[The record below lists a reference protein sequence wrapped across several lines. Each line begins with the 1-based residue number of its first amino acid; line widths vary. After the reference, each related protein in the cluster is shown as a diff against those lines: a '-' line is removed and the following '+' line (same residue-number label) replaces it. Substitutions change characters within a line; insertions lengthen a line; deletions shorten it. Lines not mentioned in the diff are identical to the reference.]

1 MECTE
6 SEKIAAEKRD
16 IVKAKVDE
24 INEKLS
30 QLSNNKKEKMKHAKK
45 TRKCVLCLLL
55 RLLKITVE
63 FNTLT
68 IDVES
73 PTNSFGMKKTDE
85 IAKFSCKHKITKSC
99 ILDEK
104 QTKKYPMIAYI
115 LQILI
120 CTAGFMPMQCM

>member
-73 PTNSFGMKKTDE
+73 PTNSFGMKKKQMKLQNLV
-85 IAKFSCKHKITKSC
+85 ASTKSQNPAFWM
-99 ILDEK
+99 K
-104 QTKKYPMIAYI
+104 NRQKNT
-115 LQILI
+115 Q
-120 CTAGFMPMQCM
+120 